1 MTNAGFTRIDQY
13 ADVEAHGQYEQ
24 ATAAGMPVADV
35 LAGLAAMGRDNARTP
50 MPWSA
55 DGGFTSGTPWLPLN
69 ATTDTVNVADDVADP
84 DGVAAHYRAL
94 IALRKEEAVVRDGA
108 FELLLPEDEKLWVFT
123 RTLGDERLLVVANMT
138 SHLAS
143 VPVSALPPLEDA
155 ELVLSSVYPG
165 TDLQTLA
172 PWDARVYRLRA

>member
-1 MTNAGFTRIDQY
+1 M
-13 ADVEAHGQYEQ
+13 
-24 ATAAGMPVADV
+24 
-35 LAGLAAMGRDNARTP
+35 
-50 MPWSA
+50 
-55 DGGFTSGTPWLPLN
+55 
-69 ATTDTVNVADDVADP
+69 
-84 DGVAAHYRAL
+84 
-94 IALRKEEAVVRDGA
+94 VRDGA